1 MQMQSLW
8 KSDPYTVHT
17 YLGGKSFFESILRK
31 ESSTFCGSLNSSKE
45 ILRNHIRVA
54 NIASSKVYPTAIMP
68 HIYKYKLLRPR
79 SARETKVS
87 SVVLRNLRDFGP
99 MLRRRRTASASIGRP
114 FRLSRRVFL
123 SPNNRV
129 EEEKRSSEK
138 GPRPWLVLRRATY
151 IGCSSGP
158 DLTRHTSLS
167 LWRPK
172 RRNWRSLRHCSLLH
186 WIPRGE
192 VLWRRNDRRL

>member
-1 MQMQSLW
+1 MQCNPNDSYLPDILHRRVLHKKLPYSICIVFIQKQYKMQMQSLW

-68 HIYKYKLLRPR
+68 HIYKYKLLWPR
-79 SARETKVS
+79 SARGTKVS

-129 EEEKRSSEK
+129 EEE
-138 GPRPWLVLRRATY
+138 L
-151 IGCSSGP
+151 
-158 DLTRHTSLS
+158 
-167 LWRPK
+167 
-172 RRNWRSLRHCSLLH
+172 
-186 WIPRGE
+186 
-192 VLWRRNDRRL
+192 